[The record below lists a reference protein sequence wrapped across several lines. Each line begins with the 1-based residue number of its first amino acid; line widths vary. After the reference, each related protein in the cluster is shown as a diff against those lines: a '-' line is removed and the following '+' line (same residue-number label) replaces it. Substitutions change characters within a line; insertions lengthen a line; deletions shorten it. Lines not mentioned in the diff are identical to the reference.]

1 MSAPTPPDTSAHDA
15 TLVDAEFRSG
25 DALVAFD
32 GDLRVVAWNAAAEE
46 LTGLPAEDVIGR
58 PCWDVLCGVDARGA
72 LVCHKGCSGA
82 RLMRQGWPVA
92 AQELLIKTT
101 DGRRNVMVSTISVR
115 SNSDDPLYL
124 HVLRNG
130 QVMGDHAGTEP
141 AETPEL
147 TTRQLEVLEALAAG
161 EPAKLIARRLG
172 IAETTVRNH
181 IRMILVG
188 LGCHSQLEAVAE
200 ARRRGLVT

>member
-1 MSAPTPPDTSAHDA
+1 MAADARGRPANDASA
-15 TLVDAEFRSG
+15 VDAEFRSG

-32 GDLRVVAWNAAAEE
+32 GDLEIVAWNEAAEE
-46 LTGLPAEDVIGR
+46 LTGIAAEEAIGR
-58 PCWDVLCGVDARGA
+58 PCWDVLCGVDTRGA
-72 LVCHKGCSGA
+72 LVCHRGCSGA
-82 RLMRQGWPVA
+82 RLVRQGWPVA
-92 AQELLIKTT
+92 AQELLIKAA
-101 DGRRNVMVSTISVR
+101 DGRRSVMVSTIAVSA
-115 SNSDDPLYL
+115 NSDEPVYL

-130 QVMGDHAGTEP
+130 HAATAVEETE
-141 AETPEL
+141 AEGAPVL
-147 TTRQLEVLEALAAG
+147 TARQLEVLEALAAG

-200 ARRRGLVT
+200 ARRRGLVA

>member
-1 MSAPTPPDTSAHDA
+1 M
-15 TLVDAEFRSG
+15 LVPVDSDLRSG

-32 GDLRVVAWNAAAEE
+32 DELQVVAWNDAAEE
-46 LTGLPAEDVIGR
+46 LTGISAEDAIGR
-58 PCWDVLCGVDARGA
+58 PCWDVLCGVDTRGG

-92 AQELLIKTT
+92 AQELLVKTAG
-101 DGRRNVMVSTISVR
+101 GRRQVMVSTVSMR
-115 SNSDDPLYL
+115 MNGSEPLYV
-124 HVLRNG
+124 HIMRNG
-130 QVMGDHAGTEP
+130 DEQHEP
-141 AETPEL
+141 EEVEIAEDPDLTP
-147 TTRQLEVLEALAAG
+147 RQLEVLSALAAG
-161 EPAKLIARRLG
+161 EPAKLIAHRLG

-200 ARRRGLVT
+200 ARRRGLVA